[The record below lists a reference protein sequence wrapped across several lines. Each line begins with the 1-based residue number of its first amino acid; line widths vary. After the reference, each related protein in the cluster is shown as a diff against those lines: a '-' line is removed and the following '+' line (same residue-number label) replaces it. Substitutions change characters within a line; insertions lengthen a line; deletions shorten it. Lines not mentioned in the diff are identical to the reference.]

1 MKYMGSKRWM
11 LQNGLGD
18 LIAREVGSATRFV
31 DLFSGSAAVSTH
43 VALKYD
49 IPVTAFDLQTF
60 STVLAR
66 AVLERESKIDAD
78 QVWTE
83 WYTRARKLRRCLRP
97 PSARIVNR
105 GTVKQHRR
113 WCAEQTWLMTK
124 SYGGHYFSA
133 LQSVWLDALRQ
144 TLPEREPEKSVALAA
159 LICAA
164 SQCAA
169 APGHTAQPFQPTR
182 TAKPFLVDAWRKNI
196 VDHCRSA
203 MTLIAQQHA
212 RVRGCAGVRDANDAA
227 TSMTEGDLAF
237 IDPPYSGVHY
247 SRFYHVLETLARG
260 QCSEVSGTGRYPIA
274 DERPRSKY
282 SLKSESSDALN
293 TLFKIISS
301 RGGKAIVT
309 FPQRKCSNG
318 LSGRAVLE
326 LARTHFTV
334 ERHWVASKFSTL
346 GGNNAH
352 RDARCAT
359 RELILVLRPR
369 NAPKAGAS
377 SAARRQ

>member
-18 LIAREVGSATRFV
+18 LIAREVASAPRFL

-43 VALKYD
+43 VALKH
-49 IPVTAFDLQTF
+49 PVSVTAFDLQTF
-60 STVLAR
+60 SAVLAR
-66 AVLERESKIDAD
+66 AVLEREKTIDAERT
-78 QVWTE
+78 WTK
-83 WYTRARKLRRCLRP
+83 WLGRARELRSCIYP
-97 PSARIVNR
+97 PSAMSITWA
-105 GTVKQHRR
+105 TVKHHRR
-113 WCAEQTWLMTK
+113 WCANQDWLMTK
-124 SYGGHYFSA
+124 AYGGYYFSP
-133 LQSVWLDALRQ
+133 LQAVWLDSLRQ
-144 TLPEREPEKSVALAA
+144 ALPDNEPARSTALAA

-182 TAKPFLVDAWRKNI
+182 TAKPFLADAWRKNI
-196 VDHCRSA
+196 VTHCENV
-203 MTLIAQQHA
+203 LFVIAQQHA
-212 RVRGCAGVRDANDAA
+212 KVRGHANVLDANEAA
-227 TSMTEGDLAF
+227 ALVREGDLVF

-260 QCSEVSGTGRYPIA
+260 QCSEVSGTGRYPMA

-282 SLKSESSDALN
+282 SLTSESSDALN

-301 RGGKAIVT
+301 QGGKAIVT

-318 LSGRAVLE
+318 LSGRAVLD

-346 GGNNAH
+346 GGNNDY

-369 NAPKAGAS
+369 NAPKASAS
-377 SAARRQ
+377 SATRRQ